1 VKNFLIIFLFSIIG
15 CDTHYK
21 PNYQINSRRPPIT
34 VIAIDSITK
43 SVIFRDAD
51 NHVFTIYNNP
61 TTKAI
66 TTSLKVGDT
75 VRLKLN
81 NIITEKF

>member
-1 VKNFLIIFLFSIIG
+1 MVA

-21 PNYQINSRRPPIT
+21 PNYQINSRKPPIT

-75 VRLKLN
+75 VRLKPN
-81 NIITEKF
+81 NIITEKY